1 MTLSHTSCLI
11 DLTFVPA
18 INSQLI
24 TNGEL
29 KMKKNVGSA
38 DKVIRIILGVAII
51 AFGIYTQSWWGL
63 VGIVPLFTAFI
74 GWCPAYNLLGV
85 STDKKVNVEKMS
97 LKN

>member
-1 MTLSHTSCLI
+1 MKKIYFIKVISRPKRRT
-11 DLTFVPA
+11 
-18 INSQLI
+18 
-24 TNGEL
+24 

-51 AFGIYTQSWWGL
+51 AFGIYSQSWWGL

-74 GWCPAYNLLGV
+74 GWCPAYNLIGV

>member
-1 MTLSHTSCLI
+1 MRKIYFIKVISRPKRRT
-11 DLTFVPA
+11 
-18 INSQLI
+18 
-24 TNGEL
+24 

-51 AFGIYTQSWWGL
+51 AFGIYSQSWWGL

-74 GWCPAYNLLGV
+74 GWCPAYNLIGV
-85 STDKKVNVEKMS
+85 STDKKVNVEKIS